1 MFEILILERI
11 IVLLISLLLPL
22 KNHHLLWKKK
32 LKTTNGPKKK
42 GWKKPKSVKK
52 QSTKTEPKLLEEGE
66 HLIGPAEDLLGTGN
80 SSSQT

>member
-1 MFEILILERI
+1 ME
-11 IVLLISLLLPL
+11 
-22 KNHHLLWKKK
+22 KKTK
-32 LKTTNGPKKK
+32 DHKWSEKK